1 MKGPNSS
8 ANGPSSS
15 WKITFSAA
23 LKPRPPYSR
32 GHTRQAQ
39 PASNFSRCQWRAVS
53 SHSCS
58 VSKGWPAKRI
68 GGRDTRHGCRFAQD
82 IAVAAERGGAEAAV
96 GARQLDAHQHVGH
109 QVLQRLERADRA
121 AEGVALEAVAAR
133 RIERGLGAAELLE
146 GD

>member
-39 PASNFSRCQWRAVS
+39 PAVHLRAAA
-53 SHSCS
+53 
-58 VSKGWPAKRI
+58 GAQAERL
-68 GGRDTRHGCRFAQD
+68 GGRDARHGCRFAQD
-82 IAVAAERGGAEAAV
+82 IAVAAERSGAEAAV

-121 AEGVALEAVAAR
+121 AEGVALQAVAAR

-146 GD
+146 GDEQPVG